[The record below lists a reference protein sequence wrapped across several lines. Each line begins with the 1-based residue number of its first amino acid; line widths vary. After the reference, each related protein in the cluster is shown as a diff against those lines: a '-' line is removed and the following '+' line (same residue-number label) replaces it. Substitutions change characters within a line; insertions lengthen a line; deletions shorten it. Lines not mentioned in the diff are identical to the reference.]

1 METEGQNCVG
11 KCLEV
16 KKGYNGDFWR
26 KLKILVA
33 LLIKNS
39 IIVVTERNKFNRK
52 AKAMN
57 IAAYCR
63 VSTDKS
69 DQLNS
74 LETQKEFFLEYTK
87 RTGDNLIKLYAD
99 EGISGT
105 KIKNRKEF
113 QRMLADAEKGLF
125 NMVVVK
131 DISRFAR
138 NTVDLLQSV
147 RKLKSLGIETQ
158 FLTANM
164 TSMGNSEFVLTIF
177 GALAQEESANTSKRI
192 KFGKKMNAE
201 KGRVPN
207 IVFGYDKTIGDYFN
221 LSINE
226 NEAKAIRQIF
236 QWYTEEGYGGSK
248 IANMLNERGIKT
260 KRGNNW
266 SQNAVCRILT
276 NEIYTGKII
285 NGKEEIADFLTGQ
298 RKEKDESEWLVT
310 IRPELRIIEDEVF
323 DKAQDILKG
332 RHDSFKITHERQS
345 NKYLFS
351 TLIKCKE
358 CGWSFRRTVRQYKN
372 TYVRWVCSGHNGKGA
387 DSCPNAV
394 TVDEEEL
401 IRALQEYFQEI
412 LSKKKKVINYVIKE
426 FQRVYKAKDENI
438 EYEKQLN
445 TELNKLRKSREKYMD
460 MYTDD
465 LISREELNEKIGGMR
480 KEIERLENE
489 LKMVSYHLTKGEQ
502 LEAILNSTFKQLE
515 DITDVH
521 EMTNAQLK
529 RLINKI
535 EVDKDGNVD
544 IYLRLIGDLGLDET
558 VLIEGDENTEEK
570 GTKTVPNSHNHT

>member
-1 METEGQNCVG
+1 
-11 KCLEV
+11 
-16 KKGYNGDFWR
+16 
-26 KLKILVA
+26 
-33 LLIKNS
+33 
-39 IIVVTERNKFNRK
+39 
-52 AKAMN
+52 MN

-158 FLTANM
+158 FLTASM

-226 NEAKAIRQIF
+226 NEAKAIQQIF

-266 SQNAVCRILT
+266 SQNSVCRILT

-310 IRPELRIIEDEVF
+310 IRPKLRIIEDEVF

-332 RHDSFKITHERQS
+332 RYDSFKITHERQS

-358 CGWSFRRTVRQYKN
+358 CGWSFRRTVRTYKN

-387 DSCPNAV
+387 DSCSNAV

-401 IRALQEYFQEI
+401 IQALQEYFQEI

-445 TELNKLRKSREKYMD
+445 AELNKLRKSREKYMD

-502 LEAILNSTFKQLE
+502 LEVILNSTFKQLE

-558 VLIEGDENTEEK
+558 VLIEGDKNREEK
-570 GTKTVPNSHNHT
+570 DNKTALNCHNHT

>member
-1 METEGQNCVG
+1 
-11 KCLEV
+11 
-16 KKGYNGDFWR
+16 
-26 KLKILVA
+26 
-33 LLIKNS
+33 
-39 IIVVTERNKFNRK
+39 
-52 AKAMN
+52 MN

-125 NMVVVK
+125 DMVVVK

-207 IVFGYDKTIGDYFN
+207 IVFGYDKTTGDYFN

-226 NEAKAIRQIF
+226 NEAMAIRQIF
-236 QWYTEEGYGGSK
+236 QWYTGEGYGGSK

-266 SQNAVCRILT
+266 SQNSVCRILT

-387 DSCPNAV
+387 DNCPNAV

-401 IRALQEYFQEI
+401 IQALQDYFQEI

-445 TELNKLRKSREKYMD
+445 TELNRLRKSREKYMD

-502 LEAILNSTFKQLE
+502 LEAILNSTFKQRE

-529 RLINKI
+529 RLIQKI
-535 EVDKDGNVD
+535 EVDKEGNVD
-544 IYLRLIGDLGLDET
+544 IYLRLIGDLGLDEA
-558 VLIEGDENTEEK
+558 VLIEGTENSEENNDDSANK
-570 GTKTVPNSHNHT
+570 LNVNNMSSNIKTAPIRHDHT

>member
-1 METEGQNCVG
+1 
-11 KCLEV
+11 
-16 KKGYNGDFWR
+16 
-26 KLKILVA
+26 
-33 LLIKNS
+33 
-39 IIVVTERNKFNRK
+39 
-52 AKAMN
+52 MN

-125 NMVVVK
+125 DMVVVK

-226 NEAKAIRQIF
+226 NEAMAIRQIF

-266 SQNAVCRILT
+266 SQNSVCRILT

-310 IRPELRIIEDEVF
+310 LRPELRIIEDEVF

-387 DSCPNAV
+387 DSCLNAV

-401 IRALQEYFQEI
+401 IQALQEYFQEI

-445 TELNKLRKSREKYMD
+445 TELNRLRKSREKYMD

-502 LEAILNSTFKQLE
+502 LEAILNSTFKQLD

-529 RLINKI
+529 RLIQKI
-535 EVDKDGNVD
+535 EVDKEGNVD
-544 IYLRLIGDLGLDET
+544 IYLRLIGDLGLDEA
-558 VLIEGDENTEEK
+558 VLIEGTENSEENNDDSANK
-570 GTKTVPNSHNHT
+570 LNVNKMSSHIKTASICHNHTQRHD

>member
-1 METEGQNCVG
+1 
-11 KCLEV
+11 
-16 KKGYNGDFWR
+16 
-26 KLKILVA
+26 
-33 LLIKNS
+33 
-39 IIVVTERNKFNRK
+39 
-52 AKAMN
+52 MN

-63 VSTDKS
+63 VSTDKE

-125 NMVVVK
+125 DMVVVK

-226 NEAKAIRQIF
+226 NEAMAIRQIF

-266 SQNAVCRILT
+266 SQNSVCRILT

-401 IRALQEYFQEI
+401 IQALQDYFQEI

-438 EYEKQLN
+438 EYEKRLN

-465 LISREELNEKIGGMR
+465 LISREELNEKIGGVR
-480 KEIERLENE
+480 KKIERMENE

-529 RLINKI
+529 RLIQKI

-544 IYLRLIGDLGLDET
+544 IYLRLIGDLGLDEA
-558 VLIEGDENTEEK
+558 VLIEGTENSEEDNDDSANK
-570 GTKTVPNSHNHT
+570 LNVNNMSSNIKTAPNRHTGT

>member
-1 METEGQNCVG
+1 MER
-11 KCLEV
+11 L
-16 KKGYNGDFWR
+16 D
-26 KLKILVA
+26 
-33 LLIKNS
+33 
-39 IIVVTERNKFNRK
+39 
-52 AKAMN
+52 AMN

-63 VSTDKS
+63 VSTDKT

-74 LETQKEFFLEYTK
+74 LEIQKEFFLEYTK
-87 RTGDNLIKLYAD
+87 RTGDNLIRLYAD

-125 NMVVVK
+125 DMVVVK

-207 IVFGYDKTIGDYFN
+207 IVFGYHKTIGDYFN

-266 SQNAVCRILT
+266 SQNSVCRILT

-310 IRPELRIIEDEVF
+310 IRPELRIVEDEVF

-358 CGWSFRRTVRQYKN
+358 CGWSFRRTVRTYKN

-401 IRALQEYFQEI
+401 IQALQEYFQEI

-480 KEIERLENE
+480 KKIERLENE

-515 DITDVH
+515 DITDVQ

-570 GTKTVPNSHNHT
+570 GTKTVPNSYNHT

>member
-1 METEGQNCVG
+1 
-11 KCLEV
+11 
-16 KKGYNGDFWR
+16 
-26 KLKILVA
+26 
-33 LLIKNS
+33 
-39 IIVVTERNKFNRK
+39 
-52 AKAMN
+52 MN

-63 VSTDKS
+63 VSTDKE

-125 NMVVVK
+125 DMVVVK

-207 IVFGYDKTIGDYFN
+207 IVYGYDKTIGDYFN

-226 NEAKAIRQIF
+226 EEAKVIRQMYK
-236 QWYTEEGYGGSK
+236 WYTEEGFGGAK
-248 IANMLNERGIKT
+248 IANMLNERGVKT

-266 SQNAVCRILT
+266 SQNSVCRILT
-276 NEIYTGKII
+276 NEIYNGKII
-285 NGKEEIADFLTGQ
+285 NGKEEVSDFLTGQ

-310 IRPELRIIEDEVF
+310 IRPELRIIDDETF
-323 DKAQDILKG
+323 DRAQEILKG
-332 RHDSFKITHERQS
+332 RHDSFKMTHERQS
-345 NKYLFS
+345 NKHLFS

-372 TYVRWVCSGHNGKGA
+372 TYIRWVCSGHNGRGA
-387 DSCPNAV
+387 DSCPNAI

-401 IRALQEYFQEI
+401 IQVLQEYFQDV
-412 LSKKKKVINYVIKE
+412 LGKKKKVIDHVIKE
-426 FQRVYKAKDENI
+426 FQRVYKAKDENV
-438 EYEKQLN
+438 EYEKELT
-445 TELNKLRKSREKYMD
+445 TELNRLRKAREKYMD

-480 KEIERLENE
+480 KEIDRLENE
-489 LKMVSYHLTKGEQ
+489 LKMVSYNLTKGEQ
-502 LEAILNSTFKQLE
+502 LEAILNSTFKEME

-521 EMTNAQLK
+521 EMTNTQLK

-558 VLIEGDENTEEK
+558 VLIEGDTCAEETTENSNET
-570 GTKTVPNSHNHT
+570 TSNTTVPNTHNHTYRRYQTAIKSSG